1 MEPSPLPIVTRTCPI
16 LSMCRGNPI
25 TLREIAALTCC
36 PKTLVVR
43 TAWLY
48 GQDGNNFVKTIM
60 RLEWEKPFLEVVE
73 DQRGC
78 PTNADDLALP

>member
-1 MEPSPLPIVTRTCPI
+1 M
-16 LSMCRGNPI
+16 
-25 TLREIAALTCC
+25 
-36 PKTLVVR
+36 LVVR

-60 RLEWEKPFLEVVE
+60 RLAWEKPFLEVVS

>member
-1 MEPSPLPIVTRTCPI
+1 M
-16 LSMCRGNPI
+16 GNPI
-25 TLREIAALTCC
+25 TLREIAALTGC
-36 PKTLVVR
+36 PNMLVVR

-60 RLEWEKPFLEVVE
+60 RLVWEKPFLEVVE

-78 PTNADDLALP
+78 PTNADDLPLPRKIYLRVTYEESVT